1 MSFSAPYKHLE
12 FGRALRMTKL
22 LLLCFGI
29 MFSLYGYDHLSDGSL
44 TEEPAE
50 MVEASQEDTPTS
62 FTERIS
68 QKRKS

>member
-1 MSFSAPYKHLE
+1 
-12 FGRALRMTKL
+12 MTKL

-29 MFSLYGYDHLSDGSL
+29 MFSLYGYDHLSDGAL

-50 MVEASQEDTPTS
+50 RVETSQEETPAS